1 MLGLPYPGG
10 KIISELAKKEREE
23 NPNKKAPYPLP
34 RPMIHSKD
42 LNFSFS
48 GLKTAVLYTLK
59 KLPEITEQTRQEIS
73 LEFESAVLDVIES
86 KTSQAIE
93 EYNPQTLIIGG
104 GVSAN
109 PSIRELLQK
118 VCQKYGLEFLVPEVT
133 ASTDNAL
140 MIALAGYMNILAG
153 KKSDTTFRANGNLS
167 L

>member
-1 MLGLPYPGG
+1 M
-10 KIISELAKKEREE
+10 IAFFSAFNFFISE
-23 NPNKKAPYPLP
+23 
-34 RPMIHSKD
+34 
-42 LNFSFS
+42 
-48 GLKTAVLYTLK
+48 
-59 KLPEITEQTRQEIS
+59 ITDVVRQEIA
-73 LEFESAVLDVIES
+73 LEFQKAVLDVIES

-109 PSIRELLQK
+109 MDIRAILEK
-118 VCQKYGLEFLVPEVT
+118 VCQKYGLEFLVPEVI

-153 KKSDTTFRANGNLS
+153 KKSDTNFKANGNLS